1 MDVSDSKPGDHK
13 VVLSCPLTKKPVSSA
28 LPISLGG
35 RQRAGSQSPLV
46 PTPSRQGHQEREL
59 LQSGGTTGNPGR
71 TSEVTGGVWH
81 RDGEGGSLK
90 NFLADGRLLP
100 D

>member
-1 MDVSDSKPGDHK
+1 MDVSDNKPGDHK

-35 RQRAGSQSPLV
+35 RQQAGSQSPCPAGKATRKASCYEV
-46 PTPSRQGHQEREL
+46 
-59 LQSGGTTGNPGR
+59 GNPGR

-81 RDGEGGSLK
+81 RDGEGRSLK
-90 NFLADGRLLP
+90 NFLTDGRLLP